1 MKNKQWSLSRRE
13 ILAGSTFAIMSPQV
27 VRGYQANSKI
37 SVGLI
42 GSGGRGAFYASILN
56 ADPRARV
63 NALWDFFD
71 DRLETSTQKVKNA
84 GPNVYKDF
92 EKLLASPPIYA

>member
-42 GSGGRGAFYASILN
+42 GSGGRGSYYASIVK

-63 NALWDFFD
+63 TPPCDLFD
-71 DRLETSTQKVKNA
+71 DRIQTAPPKGKHPPPQVHKE
-84 GPNVYKDF
+84 F
-92 EKLLASPPIYA
+92 HKLPASPPIFP